1 MELKSTYRAPKVLWL
16 TDLHLDKAD
25 HRKKRALLSK
35 IAAMEYDT
43 LIISG
48 DISSASYLTFHLL
61 EIAAACYPHPL
72 YFVLGNHD
80 FHSGTIAAV
89 EKEVDAVC
97 RATKNLHHLRGN
109 EVVPLSQNTALV
121 GHRGWADARAG
132 WGNRTVVQSR
142 DHHSIDDFKLLS
154 RQALF
159 SKMESLGRE
168 SASSFR
174 KTLPYALSI
183 YEQVVVVTHV
193 NPFPQTAYF
202 CDRPCGPTH
211 LPHFTNL
218 SAGMALY
225 GIARQFP
232 KKLVTVLA
240 GHTHSRFKTHILKNL
255 EVRVGEART
264 GNPTIQEVLEFA

>member
-1 MELKSTYRAPKVLWL
+1 MNSKSIHTTRKVLWL
-16 TDLHLDKAD
+16 TDLHLDRTD
-25 HRKKRALLSK
+25 HRKKEALLTK
-35 IAAMEYDT
+35 IAGMEYDALVVT
-43 LIISG
+43 G
-48 DISSASYLTFHLL
+48 DISSAPFLIGHLREL
-61 EIAAACYPHPL
+61 AAACYPHPI

-80 FHSGTIAAV
+80 FYSGTIDAV
-89 EKEVDAVC
+89 EKEVDSVC

-154 RQALF
+154 KQELF

-168 SASSFR
+168 SAASFR
-174 KTLPYALSI
+174 RILPIALGR
-183 YEQVVVVTHV
+183 YRHVVVATHV
-193 NPFPQTAYF
+193 PPFHQAAHYNGH
-202 CDRPCGPTH
+202 PCGAGH
-211 LPHFTNL
+211 QQNFVNL
-218 SAGMALY
+218 SGGMALC
-225 GIARQFP
+225 GIVRQFP
-232 KKLVTVLA
+232 SKFVTVLT
-240 GHTHSRFKTHILKNL
+240 GHTHSRFQTHILKNM